1 MRSFPWLLA
10 VSSFAIVALSFLFIR
25 SAAYEAATGGFE
37 PYAERQAVWLGVSTL
52 VFVGLAL
59 LPYDKLTRHGS
70 TIYGLSL
77 LTLLAVPILGA
88 SAHGAKRWFAIGSV
102 RVQPSEFGKY
112 ALLLLL
118 ARTIALEGDKVRTWR
133 GLALPAVL
141 TLIPFLLIAKQ
152 PDLGTALTYVPI
164 LAVCLFA
171 AGARVR
177 HFATVGALVAAVL
190 PIAWFFLLHDYQKE
204 RVITFI
210 SPARSSQGGAYQ
222 ALQSQIAVGAGGLL
236 GKGFEQGTQ
245 GALGFLPFRHTD
257 FIFAVVG
264 EEWGFVG
271 GVLLLALYGLVLYA
285 LGEIALGTR
294 DLEGRLVVV
303 GVATILLT
311 QVAVNIAMAT
321 GICPVVGITLPL
333 VSYGGSSLLANLGGL
348 GLAASVAMRKPVI
361 WSGSKKAERDPTTLL
376 SNLEAL
382 PSVG

>member
-10 VSSFAIVALSFLFIR
+10 VSSFAICGLSFLFIR
-25 SAAYEAATGGFE
+25 SAAFDAATGGFE
-37 PYAERQAVWLGVSTL
+37 PYAERQAAWLLVSAA
-52 VFVGLAL
+52 VFLGLAFV
-59 LPYDKLTRHGS
+59 PYDKLTKHGAA
-70 TIYGLSL
+70 IYVASL
-77 LTLLAVPILGA
+77 MTLLAVPILGA

-112 ALLLLL
+112 AVLLLL
-118 ARTIALEGDKVRTWR
+118 ARVIAREGEAVRTWR
-133 GLALPAVL
+133 GLAKPAAL
-141 TLIPFLLIAKQ
+141 TLVPFLLIAKQ

-164 LAVCLFA
+164 LGACLFA

-177 HFATVGALVAAVL
+177 HFATVGAVVAAIL
-190 PIAWFFLLHDYQKE
+190 PIAWFFLLHDYQKD

-210 SPARSSQGGAYQ
+210 SPEKSSLGGAYQ
-222 ALQSQIAVGAGGLL
+222 ALQSQIAVGAGGLV

-245 GALGFLPFRHTD
+245 GSLGFLPFRHTD

-271 GVLLLALYGLVLYA
+271 GLLLLALYAVVLYA
-285 LGEIALGTR
+285 LGEIALETR

-311 QVAVNIAMAT
+311 QVVVNIAMAT
-321 GICPVVGITLPL
+321 GIAPVVGITLPL

-361 WSGSKKAERDPTTLL
+361 WTRKSEVDPTTVLA
-376 SNLEAL
+376 NLEVAPL
-382 PSVG
+382 VT